1 MRLFPRL
8 LALTLAWPYSA
19 GGQPAALAQDPPV
32 FRSLSELVLLQVTVK
47 DGRNR
52 YLLGLPR
59 DAFAVY
65 HNDRPQ
71 EIRFFMDEDTPATIG
86 LILDSS
92 GSMQPSRD
100 RVLVAVQAFV
110 ETSNTQDQ
118 IFALAFNDQV
128 RSALPV
134 DAPFTN
140 DPATLRYALGRL
152 PAYGQTA
159 LYDAIAQGL
168 EYLARGRHDRKAL
181 VIVSDGADNASRTA
195 FAEIATRIQST
206 DVVVYAVQL
215 KDPIERN
222 STAKRLAQ
230 LVRAT
235 GGEAFTPD
243 SIAEVYDV
251 LRHIAQDIRH
261 AYVMAYAPPE
271 DQKGK
276 AVPHIRVQVRAPGH
290 GRITVRT
297 RTAYPGVQP

>member
-1 MRLFPRL
+1 MRFFPWL
-8 LALTLAWPYSA
+8 LVFTFVQPYSA
-19 GGQPAALAQDPPV
+19 GTQDAVLRQEPPV

-65 HNDRPQ
+65 HDGRPQ
-71 EIRFFMDEDTPATIG
+71 EIRFFMDEDAPATIG

-110 ETSNTQDQ
+110 ETSNTRDQ

-128 RSALPV
+128 RPALPA
-134 DAPFTN
+134 DEPFTN
-140 DPATLRYALGRL
+140 DPAVLRNALGRL
-152 PAYGQTA
+152 PTYGQTA
-159 LYDAIAQGL
+159 LYDAMARGL
-168 EYLARGRHDRKAL
+168 DYLARGRHDRKAL
-181 VIVSDGADNASRTA
+181 VIVSDGADNVSRTA
-195 FAEIATRIQST
+195 FGEVAARIQGS
-206 DVVVYAVQL
+206 DVVLYSVQL
-215 KDPIERN
+215 KDPVVRN
-222 STAKRLAQ
+222 PTAKRLAQ

-243 SIAEVYDV
+243 NINEVNDV
-251 LRHIAQDIRH
+251 LRHIAQDIRR
-261 AYVMAYAPPE
+261 AYVMAYAPPDPLE
-271 DQKGK
+271 SN
-276 AVPHIRVQVRAPGH
+276 AVPNVRVEVRAPGH

-297 RTAYPGVQP
+297 RTGYPGVQP